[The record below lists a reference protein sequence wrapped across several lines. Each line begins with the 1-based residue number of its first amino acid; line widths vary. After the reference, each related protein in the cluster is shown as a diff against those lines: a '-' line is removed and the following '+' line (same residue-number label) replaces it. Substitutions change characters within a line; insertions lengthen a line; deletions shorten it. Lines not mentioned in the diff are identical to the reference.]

1 MKKKKQ
7 KKITKK
13 GQNNMENAIT
23 TFYGGLI
30 IFNSRLQITNVKQ
43 NEPVIGIKKYFLKF
57 IKSCNKFNIN
67 LI

>member
-1 MKKKKQ
+1 
-7 KKITKK
+7 
-13 GQNNMENAIT
+13 MENAIT

-30 IFNSRLQITNVKQ
+30 IFNGRLQITNVKE